1 MLLLKRFSFY
11 LAIAGII
18 SCFVLV
24 RQLRQK
30 PPQPPPLVEPA
41 RSPFTN
47 SVAATGMVEAAREN
61 VKIATSK
68 AGLIQEVFV
77 EVGSK
82 VKAGDPLFLLDDRE
96 TRAKLATAQSQ
107 LASLRATLAGETIL
121 TADATDQFQRVERL
135 ANEKIASDDER
146 TRKQFLVRNSAARV
160 TKVEADLKAA
170 QAQIE
175 QAQVELDVLTVRA
188 PRNGVILQLNI
199 RAGEYANLAPVDP
212 LMVLGE
218 TDTLQIRADVDE
230 QNAPLI
236 LPDQPAVAYLKGD
249 TKNEL
254 PLRFIRIEPFVIPKR
269 SLTGDSAE
277 RVDTRVLQ
285 IVFQLDRPKTS
296 LYVGQQ
302 VDVFIRRPDVAI
314 TPQSGS
320 STPSATR

>member
-18 SCFVLV
+18 SSFVLV

-68 AGLIQEVFV
+68 AGLIQKVFV

-121 TADATDQFQRVERL
+121 TADAADQFQRVERL

-160 TKVEADLKAA
+160 AKVEADLKVA
-170 QAQIE
+170 QVQIE

-188 PRNGVILQLNI
+188 PRNGVILQLNT

-249 TKNEL
+249 TKNAL

-302 VDVFIRRPDVAI
+302 VDVFIRRPEVAI
-314 TPQSGS
+314 TPPSGS
-320 STPSATR
+320 STPSATP